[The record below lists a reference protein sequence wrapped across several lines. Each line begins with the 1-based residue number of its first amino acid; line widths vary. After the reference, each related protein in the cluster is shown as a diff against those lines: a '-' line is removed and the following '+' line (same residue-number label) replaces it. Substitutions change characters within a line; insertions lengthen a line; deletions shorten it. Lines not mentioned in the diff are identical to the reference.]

1 VRELSSG
8 RAAEKRERERERER
22 EGGRERGRLQGG
34 GIALT
39 MLRAHRVSL
48 DAAKLQIKGLL
59 NNYAVGG
66 RSSPE

>member
-1 VRELSSG
+1 VVALPKNGERGREG
-8 RAAEKRERERERER
+8 ERERERER
-22 EGGRERGRLQGG
+22 GREIARRY

-39 MLRAHRVSL
+39 MLRAYRVSL

-66 RSSPE
+66 RSSSE